1 MARVRGALPREIHRR
16 LSLAAA
22 LVWFCCAG
30 FQAGADQT
38 YIVKRGDTLH
48 GVANKQGV
56 TVGRL
61 AERNGLNKSAYLYTG
76 QRLVI
81 PSSGKPAAARSSEA
95 APAVE
100 LPAAVQRAIS
110 RAPVRSGRWKYIV
123 IHHSG
128 VHRGSDRGMD
138 QYHRQVRHMENG
150 LAYHFVIGN
159 GNGMRDGQIS
169 VGRRWA
175 KQLNGGHLASEH
187 QNQYAIGICLVG
199 NFDRQNP
206 TARQMQALRALVKA
220 LMARCELP
228 GSAVTTHREI
238 NVIGTRCP
246 GSKFSNE
253 SFKNSLR

>member
-1 MARVRGALPREIHRR
+1 MPRAIHRR
-16 LSLAAA
+16 LCLAAA
-22 LVWFCCAG
+22 LGWFCCAG
-30 FQAGADQT
+30 FQAAPGQS

-48 GVANKQGV
+48 GVAAKHDV
-56 TVGRL
+56 SAGRL
-61 AERNGLNKSAYLYTG
+61 AERNGITKSAHLYVG
-76 QRLVI
+76 QRLII
-81 PSSGKPAAARSSEA
+81 PASGQSAVTTSSETAPAAA
-95 APAVE
+95 
-100 LPAAVQRAIS
+100 LPASIQREIS

-128 VHRGSDRGMD
+128 VYAGSAKGMD
-138 QYHRQVRHMENG
+138 QYHRETRHMENG

-169 VGRRWA
+169 VGRRWV
-175 KQLNGGHLASEH
+175 KQLNGGHLASEQ

-206 TARQMQALRALVKA
+206 TVRQMQALRALVKA
-220 LMARCELP
+220 LMARCELS
-228 GSAVTTHREI
+228 GSAVKTHREI

-246 GSKFSNE
+246 GSNFSST